1 MDAKKEIE
9 KLREEIK
16 YHNRLYYVND
26 APVISDYDYDMLM
39 VRLTKLEEEHP
50 ELITPTS
57 PTQRVGG
64 KALSQFTPVH
74 HQVPLESLSD
84 VFSFDELAAFGER
97 MDQALGKNREFCVE
111 PKIDGLSMSLEYENG
126 YFVRGA
132 TRGDGITGEDVTENL
147 RTVRSLPMHL
157 VDAPDCPRRGLY
169 V

>member
-9 KLREEIK
+9 KLREEIE

-84 VFSFDELAAFGER
+84 VFSVSYTHL
-97 MDQALGKNREFCVE
+97 
-111 PKIDGLSMSLEYENG
+111 
-126 YFVRGA
+126 
-132 TRGDGITGEDVTENL
+132 DVYK
-147 RTVRSLPMHL
+147 RQVQSR
-157 VDAPDCPRRGLY
+157 
-169 V
+169 